1 MIFNFSFIKI
11 FFDTTESHLGVIS
24 TIFSTVIERN
34 DISINNTLFHD
45 VIEHWVE
52 SISSHFWESKTDN
65 TIKVGI
71 DKYLTHFLL
80 DFSKVLVR
88 DFDLVDEERVLVDFS
103 AEDTCSEL
111 NFKIISKLVESLV
124 FRTIILVMLYASW
137 IFTLFRINPN
147 VSTTSIENN
156 IKCVTSVTNTNWASV
171 LSVFKVVKMN
181 ITNTLSSS

>member
-1 MIFNFSFIKI
+1 MNDFMIFNFSLIKI
-11 FFDTTESHLGVIS
+11 FFDTTESHLRVIS
-24 TIFSTVIERN
+24 TILSTVIERDN
-34 DISINNTLFHD
+34 ISINYTLFHN

-52 SISSHFWESKTDN
+52 SISSHFWESKADN

-88 DFDLVDEERVLVDFS
+88 DFNFIDEERVLVDFS

-124 FRTIILVMLYASW
+124 FRTIILVMRSASW
-137 IFTLFRINPN
+137 ITTLFRINPD
-147 VSTTSIENN
+147 VSTTSIKNN
-156 IKCVTSVTNTNWASV
+156 IECVTSVTNTN
-171 LSVFKVVKMN
+171 
-181 ITNTLSSS
+181 

>member
-1 MIFNFSFIKI
+1 MIFNFTLIKI
-11 FFDTTESHLGVIS
+11 LLDTTESHLGVIS
-24 TIFSTVIERN
+24 TIFSTVIKRN

-71 DKYLTHFLL
+71 DKYLTHFFL

-156 IKCVTSVTNTNWASV
+156 IKSVTSVTNTN
-171 LSVFKVVKMN
+171 
-181 ITNTLSSS
+181 

>member
-1 MIFNFSFIKI
+1 MILNFSSIEI
-11 FFDTTESHLGVIS
+11 LFDTTKGHLGVFSTFSS
-24 TIFSTVIERN
+24 TIIERN
-34 DISINNTLFHD
+34 NISINYTLFHN

-111 NFKIISKLVESLV
+111 NFEIISKFVETLV
-124 FRTIILVMLYASW
+124 FRTIILVMSDASW
-137 IFTLFRINPN
+137 IITLFRINPD
-147 VSTTSIENN
+147 VSTTSIKNN
-156 IKCVTSVTNTNWASV
+156 IECVTSVTNTN
-171 LSVFKVVKMN
+171 
-181 ITNTLSSS
+181 